1 VIPRVN
7 ALLVMHPQ
15 KSTTRTTFQK
25 VNLITSLFL
34 LCCMMKICCLRG
46 ASILFIIVHHC
57 RGRTLQT
64 PYTNA
69 ASHVLYFFA
78 PIIFTREHRRQ
89 SKHISKVTKYQLV
102 YSSFFWGLECS
113 KDCKCGMTN
122 GLEEEGDRVKHDTII
137 RKRFAILVAA
147 KANNFNITLTW

>member
-1 VIPRVN
+1 MSDSPCKCTARDASTKVN
-7 ALLVMHPQ
+7 N
-15 KSTTRTTFQK
+15 SNNIQK

-57 RGRTLQT
+57 RGRT
-64 PYTNA
+64 TNTKYQCCL
-69 ASHVLYFFA
+69 SRLYFFA

-122 GLEEEGDRVKHDTII
+122 GLEEEGDRVKQNTII
-137 RKRFAILVAA
+137 RKRFAILVAT
-147 KANNFNITLTW
+147 KANNFNITLT